1 MSATTATA
9 RERTKAANRAG
20 FGAFIGSTIE
30 WFDFYIYGTAAA
42 LVFDKVFFPEL
53 EGPIGTLVAFATF
66 WVGFLAR
73 PIGGIIFGHYGDRLG
88 RKKTLVITLLMMGI
102 STTAIGLLPGYA
114 SIGIAAPILLV
125 CIRMIQ
131 GIGLGGEWGGSVLI
145 ASEHAPKG
153 KSVLYG
159 AFAQQGSPVG
169 NTLSTVSFLAISQL
183 PDDAFVSWGWR
194 VPFLASAALVMVGLL
209 VRLKVTE
216 SPAMAKL
223 IEKKEVVKL
232 PLTEVL
238 RSHPMLIVLG
248 IGACT
253 IGLSATYFK
262 STFALSWATTSLG
275 FDRSSFLTII
285 LVANITQIIV
295 QPFGAVIAT
304 RMKSWSRAVI
314 VMLVPELVLMPVMFV
329 LISTENYGLAMLGVA
344 VATIPHC
351 LYYAALAGMLA
362 SRFPAH
368 LRYTGISLCYQLCGT
383 LLGGTTPII
392 GQFLLNRTGSITAVI
407 AYAVFQVAL
416 TLGCML
422 LLLKR
427 PNHDEQAAEP
437 AAAPAPRPSPP
448 DRPYTQNGVP
458 PCR

>member
-1 MSATTATA
+1 MSATSA

-73 PIGGIIFGHYGDRLG
+73 PLGGIIFGHYGDRLG
-88 RKKTLVITLLMMGI
+88 RKKTLVITLLMMGV

-114 SIGIAAPILLV
+114 SIGVAAPILLV
-125 CIRMIQ
+125 CIRMVQ

-169 NTLSTVSFLAISQL
+169 NTLSTLSFLAISQL

-209 VRLKVTE
+209 VRLKVAE

-262 STFALSWATTSLG
+262 STFALSWATSSLD

-295 QPFGAVIAT
+295 QPFGALIAT
-304 RMKSWSRAVI
+304 RMKSWSRAVV
-314 VMLVPELVLMPVMFV
+314 VMLVPEVVLMPLMFV
-329 LISTENYGLAMLGVA
+329 LISTENYGLAMVGVA

-407 AYAVFQVAL
+407 VYAVLQVAL

-427 PNHDEQAAEP
+427 PNHDEQAGEQLTAP
-437 AAAPAPRPSPP
+437 RTAPA
-448 DRPYTQNGVP
+448 TV
-458 PCR
+458 

>member
-209 VRLKVTE
+209 VRLKVAE

-262 STFALSWATTSLG
+262 STFALSWATTSLD

-383 LLGGTTPII
+383 LLGGTTPIV

-437 AAAPAPRPSPP
+437 AAAPRTAPV
-448 DRPYTQNGVP
+448 TA
-458 PCR
+458 

>member
-1 MSATTATA
+1 MSASTATP
-9 RERTKAANRAG
+9 RERTRAANRAG

-53 EGPIGTLVAFATF
+53 DGAIGTLVAFATF

-73 PIGGIIFGHYGDRLG
+73 PIGGVIFGHYGDRLG

-125 CIRMIQ
+125 AIRMVQ

-169 NTLSTVSFLAISQL
+169 NTLSTLSFLAISQL
-183 PDDAFVSWGWR
+183 PDEAFVSWGWR
-194 VPFLASAALVMVGLL
+194 LPFLFSAALVIVGLF
-209 VRLKVTE
+209 VRLKVAE
-216 SPAMAKL
+216 SPAMANL
-223 IEKKEVVKL
+223 IQKKEVVKV

-238 RSHPMLIVLG
+238 RTQPMLIVLG

-262 STFALSWATTSLG
+262 STFALSWATSSLD

-295 QPFGAVIAT
+295 QPFGALIAT
-304 RMKSWSRAVI
+304 RMKSWSRAVT
-314 VMLVPELVLMPVMFV
+314 VMLLPELVLMPLMFV
-329 LISTENYGLAMLGVA
+329 LIGTENYGLAMVGVA

-407 AYAVFQVAL
+407 AYAVLQVVL

-437 AAAPAPRPSPP
+437 LAAPRTAPV
-448 DRPYTQNGVP
+448 TA
-458 PCR
+458 

>member
-1 MSATTATA
+1 MHECVHRYPT
-9 RERTKAANRAG
+9 RAHQSRQPRRIR
-20 FGAFIGSTIE
+20 AFIGSTIE

-53 EGPIGTLVAFATF
+53 DGAIGTLVAFATF

-73 PIGGIIFGHYGDRLG
+73 PIGGVIFGHYGDRLG

-125 CIRMIQ
+125 AIRMVQ

-169 NTLSTVSFLAISQL
+169 NTLSTLSFLAISQL
-183 PDDAFVSWGWR
+183 PDEAFVSWGWR
-194 VPFLASAALVMVGLL
+194 LPFLFSAALVIVGLF
-209 VRLKVTE
+209 VRLKVAE
-216 SPAMAKL
+216 SPAMANL
-223 IEKKEVVKL
+223 IQKKEVVKV

-238 RSHPMLIVLG
+238 RTQPMLIVLG

-262 STFALSWATTSLG
+262 STFALSWATSSLD

-285 LVANITQIIV
+285 LVANITQIV
-295 QPFGAVIAT
+295 FQPFGALIAT
-304 RMKSWSRAVI
+304 RMKSWSRAVT
-314 VMLVPELVLMPVMFV
+314 VMLLPELILMPLMFI
-329 LISTENYGLAMLGVA
+329 LISTENYGLAMVGVA

-407 AYAVFQVAL
+407 AYAVLQVVL

-437 AAAPAPRPSPP
+437 LAAPRTAPV
-448 DRPYTQNGVP
+448 TA
-458 PCR
+458 

>member
-1 MSATTATA
+1 MSASTATA

-53 EGPIGTLVAFATF
+53 EGPVGTLVAFATF

-102 STTAIGLLPGYA
+102 STTAIGLLPSYA

-125 CIRMIQ
+125 AIRMVQ

-169 NTLSTVSFLAISQL
+169 NTLSTLSFLAISQL
-183 PDDAFVSWGWR
+183 PDAAFVSWGWR
-194 VPFLASAALVMVGLL
+194 LPFLFSAALVIVGLI
-209 VRLKVTE
+209 VRLKVAE
-216 SPAMAKL
+216 SPAMAAL
-223 IEKKEVVKL
+223 ISKKKVVKL

-238 RSHPMLIVLG
+238 RTQPMLIVLG

-262 STFALSWATTSLG
+262 STFALSWATSALS

-285 LVANITQIIV
+285 LVANITQIVV
-295 QPFGAVIAT
+295 QPFGALIAT
-304 RMKSWSRAVI
+304 RMKSWSRAVT
-314 VMLVPELVLMPVMFV
+314 VMLLPELILMPAMFL
-329 LISTENYGLAMLGVA
+329 LIRTENYGLAMVGVA

-407 AYAVFQVAL
+407 AYAIFQVVL

-422 LLLKR
+422 LLLRR
-427 PNHDEQAAEP
+427 PDHDEQAAGP
-437 AAAPAPRPSPP
+437 VAAPRTAPV
-448 DRPYTQNGVP
+448 TA
-458 PCR
+458 

>member
-73 PIGGIIFGHYGDRLG
+73 PLGGIIFGHYGDRLG
-88 RKKTLVITLLMMGI
+88 RKKTLVITLLMMGV

-145 ASEHAPKG
+145 AAEHAPKG
-153 KSVLYG
+153 KSVLYA

-169 NTLSTVSFLAISQL
+169 NTLSTLSFLAISQL

-209 VRLKVTE
+209 VRLKVAE

-223 IEKKEVVKL
+223 IEKREVAKL

-238 RSHPMLIVLG
+238 RTHPMLIVLG

-262 STFALSWATTSLG
+262 STFALSWATTSLD

-285 LVANITQIIV
+285 LVANVTQIIV
-295 QPFGAVIAT
+295 QPFGALIAT

-314 VMLVPELVLMPVMFV
+314 VMLVPELILMPVMFV
-329 LISTENYGLAMLGVA
+329 LISTGNYGLAMVGVA

-407 AYAVFQVAL
+407 AYAVFQVVL

-427 PNHDEQAAEP
+427 PNHDEQAAAP
-437 AAAPAPRPSPP
+437 VAAPCPA
-448 DRPYTQNGVP
+448 TVTA
-458 PCR
+458 

>member
-1 MSATTATA
+1 MSATTA

-73 PIGGIIFGHYGDRLG
+73 PIGGIVFGHYGDRLG
-88 RKKTLVITLLMMGI
+88 RKKTLVITLLMMGV

-125 CIRMIQ
+125 CIRMVQ

-169 NTLSTVSFLAISQL
+169 NTLSTLSFLAISRL

-209 VRLKVTE
+209 VRLKVAE

-262 STFALSWATTSLG
+262 STFALSWATSSLG

-295 QPFGAVIAT
+295 QPFGALIAT

-314 VMLVPELVLMPVMFV
+314 VMLVPELILMPLMFV
-329 LISTENYGLAMLGVA
+329 LISTENYGLAMVGVA

-427 PNHDEQAAEP
+427 PNHDEQAGEP
-437 AAAPAPRPSPP
+437 LAVPRTAPA
-448 DRPYTQNGVP
+448 TV
-458 PCR
+458 

>member
-1 MSATTATA
+1 MSASTATSRA
-9 RERTKAANRAG
+9 ETRTANRAG
-20 FGAFIGSTIE
+20 FGAFVGSTIE

-42 LVFDKVFFPEL
+42 LAFDKVFFPEL
-53 EGPIGTLVAFATF
+53 DGAIGTLVAFATF

-73 PIGGIIFGHYGDRLG
+73 PIGGIVFGHFGDRLG

-102 STTAIGLLPGYA
+102 STTAIGLLPSYA
-114 SIGIAAPILLV
+114 SIGVAAPILLV

-145 ASEHAPKG
+145 ASESAPKG

-169 NTLSTVSFLAISQL
+169 NTLATLSFLAISRL

-194 VPFLASAALVMVGLL
+194 VPFLASAVLVLVGLL
-209 VRLKVTE
+209 VRLKVAE

-223 IEKKEVVKL
+223 IEKKEVAKL
-232 PLTEVL
+232 PISEVL
-238 RSHPMLIVLG
+238 RSHPGLIALG

-262 STFALSWATTSLG
+262 STFALSWATTSLD

-285 LVANITQIIV
+285 LVANITQVLV
-295 QPFGAVIAT
+295 QPFGAVLAT
-304 RMKSWSRAVI
+304 KMKSWSRAVT
-314 VMLVPELVLMPVMFV
+314 VMLVPELVLLPVMFL
-329 LISTENYGLAMLGVA
+329 LIRTNDYGLAMLGVA

-407 AYAVFQVAL
+407 AYALFQVAL

-427 PNHDEQAAEP
+427 PNHDELADDP
-437 AAAPAPRPSPP
+437 APATRAVAASA
-448 DRPYTQNGVP
+448 
-458 PCR
+458 

>member
-1 MSATTATA
+1 MSASTATP
-9 RERTKAANRAG
+9 RERTRAANRAG

-53 EGPIGTLVAFATF
+53 DGAIGTLVAFATF

-73 PIGGIIFGHYGDRLG
+73 PIGGVIFGHYGDRLG

-125 CIRMIQ
+125 AIRMVQ

-169 NTLSTVSFLAISQL
+169 NTLSTLSFLAISQL
-183 PDDAFVSWGWR
+183 PDEAFVSWGWR
-194 VPFLASAALVMVGLL
+194 LPFLFSAALVIVGLF
-209 VRLKVTE
+209 VRLKVAE
-216 SPAMAKL
+216 SPAMANL
-223 IEKKEVVKL
+223 IQKKEVVKV

-238 RSHPMLIVLG
+238 RTQPMLIVLG

-262 STFALSWATTSLG
+262 STFALSWATSSLD

-285 LVANITQIIV
+285 LVANITQVVV
-295 QPFGAVIAT
+295 QPFGALIAT
-304 RMKSWSRAVI
+304 RMKSWSRAVT
-314 VMLVPELVLMPVMFV
+314 VMLLPELVLMPLMFV
-329 LISTENYGLAMLGVA
+329 LIGTENYGLAMVGVA

-407 AYAVFQVAL
+407 AYAVLQVVL

-427 PNHDEQAAEP
+427 PNHDERAAEP
-437 AAAPAPRPSPP
+437 LAAPRTAPV
-448 DRPYTQNGVP
+448 TA
-458 PCR
+458 

>member
-9 RERTKAANRAG
+9 RERTRAANRAG

-73 PIGGIIFGHYGDRLG
+73 PLGGIIFGHYGDRLG

-183 PDDAFVSWGWR
+183 PDAAFVSWGWR

-209 VRLKVTE
+209 VRLKVAE

-295 QPFGAVIAT
+295 QPFGALIAT

-329 LISTENYGLAMLGVA
+329 LISTENYGLAMVGVA

-427 PNHDEQAAEP
+427 PNHDEQSAEP
-437 AAAPAPRPSPP
+437 VAAPRTAPV
-448 DRPYTQNGVP
+448 TA
-458 PCR
+458 

>member
-1 MSATTATA
+1 MSANTATA

-73 PIGGIIFGHYGDRLG
+73 PLGGIIFGHYGDKLG
-88 RKKTLVITLLMMGI
+88 RKKTLVITLLMMGV

-169 NTLSTVSFLAISQL
+169 NTLSTLSFLAISQL

-223 IEKKEVVKL
+223 IEKKEVAKL

-262 STFALSWATTSLG
+262 STFALSWATTSLD

-285 LVANITQIIV
+285 LVANVTQIIV
-295 QPFGAVIAT
+295 QPFGALIAT
-304 RMKSWSRAVI
+304 RMKSWSRAVT
-314 VMLVPELVLMPVMFV
+314 VMLLPELILMPVMFV
-329 LISTENYGLAMLGVA
+329 LISTGNYGLAMLGVA

-407 AYAVFQVAL
+407 AYAVFQVVL

-437 AAAPAPRPSPP
+437 VAAPRTAPA
-448 DRPYTQNGVP
+448 TA
-458 PCR
+458 

>member
-1 MSATTATA
+1 MSASTATP
-9 RERTKAANRAG
+9 RERTRAANRAG

-53 EGPIGTLVAFATF
+53 DGAMGTLVAFATF

-73 PIGGIIFGHYGDRLG
+73 PIGGVIFGHYGDRLG

-125 CIRMIQ
+125 AIRMVQ

-169 NTLSTVSFLAISQL
+169 NTLSTLSFLAISQL
-183 PDDAFVSWGWR
+183 PDEAFVSWGWR
-194 VPFLASAALVMVGLL
+194 LPFLFSAALVIVGLF
-209 VRLKVTE
+209 VRLKVAE
-216 SPAMAKL
+216 SPAMANL
-223 IEKKEVVKL
+223 IQKKEVVKV

-238 RSHPMLIVLG
+238 RTQPMLIVLG

-262 STFALSWATTSLG
+262 STFALSWATSSLD

-285 LVANITQIIV
+285 LVANITQIVV
-295 QPFGAVIAT
+295 QPFGALIAT
-304 RMKSWSRAVI
+304 RMKSWSRAVT
-314 VMLVPELVLMPVMFV
+314 VMLLPELVLMPLMFI
-329 LISTENYGLAMLGVA
+329 LIGTENYGLAMVGVA

-407 AYAVFQVAL
+407 AYAVLQVVL

-427 PNHDEQAAEP
+427 PNHDEQAAE
-437 AAAPAPRPSPP
+437 AFAAPRTAPV
-448 DRPYTQNGVP
+448 TA
-458 PCR
+458 

>member
-73 PIGGIIFGHYGDRLG
+73 PLGGIVFGHYGDKLG
-88 RKKTLVITLLMMGI
+88 RKKTLVITLLMMGV

-183 PDDAFVSWGWR
+183 PDDAFVAWGWR

-209 VRLKVTE
+209 VRLKVAE

-223 IEKKEVVKL
+223 IEKKEVAKL
-232 PLTEVL
+232 PLSEVL

-285 LVANITQIIV
+285 LVANITQIVV
-295 QPFGAVIAT
+295 QPFGALIAT

-314 VMLVPELVLMPVMFV
+314 VMLVPELILMPVMFV
-329 LISTENYGLAMLGVA
+329 LISTENYGLAMAGVA

-437 AAAPAPRPSPP
+437 AAAPRTAPV
-448 DRPYTQNGVP
+448 TA
-458 PCR
+458 

>member
-73 PIGGIIFGHYGDRLG
+73 PLGGIIFGHYGDKLG
-88 RKKTLVITLLMMGI
+88 RKKTLVITLLMMGV

-209 VRLKVTE
+209 VRLKVAE

-223 IEKKEVVKL
+223 IEKKEVAKL
-232 PLTEVL
+232 PLSEVL

-285 LVANITQIIV
+285 LVANITQIVV
-295 QPFGAVIAT
+295 QPFGALIAT

-314 VMLVPELVLMPVMFV
+314 VMLVPELILMPVMFV
-329 LISTENYGLAMLGVA
+329 LISTENYGLAMVGVA

-427 PNHDEQAAEP
+427 PNHDEQSAEP
-437 AAAPAPRPSPP
+437 VAAPRTAPV
-448 DRPYTQNGVP
+448 TA
-458 PCR
+458 

>member
-1 MSATTATA
+1 MSAAATTGRNKTA
-9 RERTKAANRAG
+9 QRAG
-20 FGAFIGSTIE
+20 IGAFIGSTIE
-30 WFDFYIYGTAAA
+30 WFDFYIYGTASA

-53 EGPIGTLVAFATF
+53 DGPLGTLVAFATF

-73 PIGGIIFGHYGDRLG
+73 PLGGVIFGHIGDRLG
-88 RKKTLVITLLMMGI
+88 RKKTLVITLLMMGV
-102 STTAIGLLPGYA
+102 STTLIGLLPGYA

-125 CIRMIQ
+125 CIRMVQ

-169 NTLSTVSFLAISQL
+169 NTLSTLAFLAISQL

-194 VPFLASAALVMVGLL
+194 VPFLASALLVVVGLF
-209 VRLKVTE
+209 VRLKVEE
-216 SPAMAKL
+216 SPAMANL
-223 IEKKEVVKL
+223 IEKSKVAKL
-232 PLTEVL
+232 PVAEVI
-238 RSHPMLIVLG
+238 RTQPMLIVLG

-262 STFALSWATTSLG
+262 STFALSWATSSLD

-285 LVANITQIIV
+285 LVANIVQIFV

-304 RMKSWSRAVI
+304 RMRSWSRAVTF
-314 VMLVPELVLMPVMFV
+314 MLLPEFVLMPLMFL
-329 LISTENYGLAMLGVA
+329 LIGTENYGLAMLGMA

-362 SRFPAH
+362 SRFPASV
-368 LRYTGISLCYQLCGT
+368 RYTGISLCYQLCGT
-383 LLGGTTPII
+383 ILGGTTPII
-392 GQFLLNRTGSITAVI
+392 GQFLLNQTQSIVAVI

-427 PNHDEQAAEP
+427 PNYDERAEDCPVEASAP
-437 AAAPAPRPSPP
+437 AAVPA
-448 DRPYTQNGVP
+448 
-458 PCR
+458 

>member
-1 MSATTATA
+1 MSASAA
-9 RERTKAANRAG
+9 RERNKTAKRAG
-20 FGAFIGSTIE
+20 IGAFIGSTIE
-30 WFDFYIYGTAAA
+30 WFDFYIYGTASA
-42 LVFDKVFFPEL
+42 LVFGKVFFPEL
-53 EGPIGTLVAFATF
+53 GGAVGTLVAFATF

-73 PIGGIIFGHYGDRLG
+73 PLGGILFGHYGDRLG
-88 RKKTLVITLLMMGI
+88 RKKTLVITLLMMGV
-102 STTAIGLLPGYA
+102 STTLIGLLPSYS
-114 SIGIAAPILLV
+114 SIGMAAPVLLV
-125 CIRMIQ
+125 CIRMVQ

-169 NTLSTVSFLAISQL
+169 NTLSTVAFLATSQM

-194 VPFLASAALVMVGLL
+194 VPFLASAGLVVVGLF
-209 VRLKVTE
+209 VRMKVAE
-216 SPAMAKL
+216 SPAMADL
-223 IEKKEVVKL
+223 IKNKEVAKL
-232 PLTEVL
+232 PVAEVVRTQPL
-238 RSHPMLIVLG
+238 LIALG
-248 IGACT
+248 VGACT

-262 STFALSWATTSLG
+262 STFALSWATSSLD

-285 LVANITQIIV
+285 LVANITQVIV

-304 RMKSWSRAVI
+304 RMRSWSRAVTL
-314 VMLVPELVLMPVMFV
+314 MLLPELVLLPLMFI
-329 LISTENYGLAMLGVA
+329 LIGTENYGLAMLGVA

-362 SRFPAH
+362 SRFPAR
-368 LRYTGISLCYQLCGT
+368 LRYTSISLCYQLCGT

-392 GQFLLNRTGSITAVI
+392 GQFLLNRTGSITVVI
-407 AYAVFQVAL
+407 GYAVFQVVL

-427 PNHDEQAAEP
+427 PNHDERAVL
-437 AAAPAPRPSPP
+437 
-448 DRPYTQNGVP
+448 DRPTPASAAVP
-458 PCR
+458 A

>member
-1 MSATTATA
+1 MSASTATA
-9 RERTKAANRAG
+9 REKTKAANRAG

-53 EGPIGTLVAFATF
+53 EGPMGTLVAFATF

-183 PDDAFVSWGWR
+183 PDAAFVSWGWR

-407 AYAVFQVAL
+407 TYAVFQVAL

-437 AAAPAPRPSPP
+437 VAARRTTPVTA
-448 DRPYTQNGVP
+448 
-458 PCR
+458 

>member
-1 MSATTATA
+1 MSASTATSRA
-9 RERTKAANRAG
+9 ETRAANRAG
-20 FGAFIGSTIE
+20 FGAFVGSTIE

-42 LVFDKVFFPEL
+42 LAFDKVFFPEL
-53 EGPIGTLVAFATF
+53 DGAVGTLVAFATF

-73 PIGGIIFGHYGDRLG
+73 PLGGIVFGHFGDRLG
-88 RKKTLVITLLMMGI
+88 RKKTLVITLLMMGL
-102 STTAIGLLPGYA
+102 STTAIGLLPGYS
-114 SIGIAAPILLV
+114 SIGVAAPVLLV

-145 ASEHAPKG
+145 ASESAPKG

-169 NTLSTVSFLAISQL
+169 NTLATLSFLAISRL

-194 VPFLASAALVMVGLL
+194 IPFLASAVLVLVGLL
-209 VRLKVTE
+209 VRLKVAE

-223 IEKKEVVKL
+223 IEKKEVAKL

-238 RSHPMLIVLG
+238 RSHPGLIALG

-262 STFALSWATTSLG
+262 STFALSWATTSLD

-285 LVANITQIIV
+285 LVANITQVLV
-295 QPFGAVIAT
+295 QPFGAVLAT
-304 RMKSWSRAVI
+304 KMKSWARAVT
-314 VMLVPELVLMPVMFV
+314 VMLVPELVLLPVMFV
-329 LISTENYGLAMLGVA
+329 LIGTNNYGLAMLGVA

-383 LLGGTTPII
+383 LLGGTTPIV

-407 AYAVFQVAL
+407 AYALFQVAL

-427 PNHDEQAAEP
+427 PNHDELAADPE
-437 AAAPAPRPSPP
+437 PAPRAVAASA
-448 DRPYTQNGVP
+448 
-458 PCR
+458 

>member
-209 VRLKVTE
+209 VRLKVAE

-262 STFALSWATTSLG
+262 STFALSWATTSLD

-351 LYYAALAGMLA
+351 LYYAAIAGMLA

-437 AAAPAPRPSPP
+437 AAAPRTAPV
-448 DRPYTQNGVP
+448 TA
-458 PCR
+458 

>member
-1 MSATTATA
+1 MSASTATP
-9 RERTKAANRAG
+9 RERTRAANRAG

-53 EGPIGTLVAFATF
+53 DGAMGTLVAFATF

-73 PIGGIIFGHYGDRLG
+73 PVGGIIFGHYGDRLG

-125 CIRMIQ
+125 AIRMVQ

-169 NTLSTVSFLAISQL
+169 NTLSTLSFLAISQL
-183 PDDAFVSWGWR
+183 PDEAFVSWGWR
-194 VPFLASAALVMVGLL
+194 LPFLFSAALVIVGLF
-209 VRLKVTE
+209 VRLKVAE
-216 SPAMAKL
+216 SPAMANL
-223 IEKKEVVKL
+223 IQKKEVVKV

-238 RSHPMLIVLG
+238 RTQPMLIVLG

-262 STFALSWATTSLG
+262 STFALSWATSSLD

-285 LVANITQIIV
+285 LVANITQILV
-295 QPFGAVIAT
+295 QPFGALIAT
-304 RMKSWSRAVI
+304 RMKSWSRAVT
-314 VMLVPELVLMPVMFV
+314 VMLLPELILMPLMFV
-329 LISTENYGLAMLGVA
+329 LISTENYGLAMVGVA

-407 AYAVFQVAL
+407 AYAVLQVVL

-437 AAAPAPRPSPP
+437 PAAPRTAPV
-448 DRPYTQNGVP
+448 TA
-458 PCR
+458 

>member
-1 MSATTATA
+1 MSAVTA
-9 RERTKAANRAG
+9 REQNRTANRAG
-20 FGAFIGSTIE
+20 IGAFIGSTIE

-73 PIGGIIFGHYGDRLG
+73 PIGGVIFGHYGDRLG
-88 RKKTLVITLLMMGI
+88 RKKTLIITLLMMGV
-102 STTAIGLLPGYA
+102 STTLIGLLPGYA
-114 SIGIAAPILLV
+114 SIGVAAPILLV
-125 CIRMIQ
+125 CIRMVQ

-169 NTLSTVSFLAISQL
+169 NTMSTVSFLAISQL
-183 PDDAFVSWGWR
+183 PDEAFLSWGWR
-194 VPFLASAALVMVGLL
+194 VPFLASAALVIVGLFI
-209 VRLKVTE
+209 RMRVTE
-216 SPAMAKL
+216 SPAMANL
-223 IEKKEVVKL
+223 IAAKKVAKM

-238 RSHPMLIVLG
+238 RTQPLLIALG

-262 STFALSWATTSLG
+262 STFALSWATSHLS

-295 QPFGAVIAT
+295 QPFGALLAT
-304 RMKSWSRAVI
+304 RMKSWTRAVCI
-314 VMLVPELVLMPVMFV
+314 MLLPELVLMPLMFV
-329 LISTENYGLAMLGVA
+329 LIGTENYGLAMVGTV

-368 LRYTGISLCYQLCGT
+368 VRYTGISLCYQLCGT
-383 LLGGTTPII
+383 LLGGTTPIV
-392 GQFLLNRTGSITAVI
+392 GQFLLSQTGSITAVI
-407 AYAVFQVAL
+407 AYAVFQVVL

-427 PNHDEQAAEP
+427 PNYDEQADVASVRAEAVP
-437 AAAPAPRPSPP
+437 A
-448 DRPYTQNGVP
+448 
-458 PCR
+458 

>member
-1 MSATTATA
+1 MSASTAQ
-9 RERTKAANRAG
+9 ERTRAAKRAG

-125 CIRMIQ
+125 AIRMIQ

-169 NTLSTVSFLAISQL
+169 NTLSTLSFLAISQL
-183 PDDAFVSWGWR
+183 PDEAFVSWGWR
-194 VPFLASAALVMVGLL
+194 VPFLASAALVIVGLL
-209 VRLKVTE
+209 VRLKVSE
-216 SPAMAKL
+216 SPAMADL
-223 IEKKEVVKL
+223 IKKKEVVKL

-238 RSHPMLIVLG
+238 RTQPMLIALG

-285 LVANITQIIV
+285 LVANVTQIIV
-295 QPFGAVIAT
+295 QPFGAVMAT
-304 RMKSWSRAVI
+304 RMKSWSRAVT
-314 VMLVPELVLMPVMFV
+314 VMLVPELILMPLMFI
-329 LISTENYGLAMLGVA
+329 LISTGNYGLAMLGVA

-392 GQFLLNRTGSITAVI
+392 GQFLLNRTGSIAAVI

-437 AAAPAPRPSPP
+437 VAARATVPA
-448 DRPYTQNGVP
+448 TA
-458 PCR
+458 

>member
-1 MSATTATA
+1 MSASTTTP
-9 RERTKAANRAG
+9 RERTRAANRAG

-53 EGPIGTLVAFATF
+53 DGAIGTLVAFATF

-73 PIGGIIFGHYGDRLG
+73 PIGGVIFGHYGDRLG

-125 CIRMIQ
+125 AIRMVQ

-169 NTLSTVSFLAISQL
+169 NTLSTLSFLAISQL
-183 PDDAFVSWGWR
+183 PDEAFVSWGWR
-194 VPFLASAALVMVGLL
+194 LPFLFSAALVIVGLF
-209 VRLKVTE
+209 VRLKVAE
-216 SPAMAKL
+216 SPAMANL
-223 IEKKEVVKL
+223 IQKKEVVKV

-238 RSHPMLIVLG
+238 RTQPMLIVLG

-262 STFALSWATTSLG
+262 STFALSWATSSLD

-285 LVANITQIIV
+285 LVANVTQIVV
-295 QPFGAVIAT
+295 QPFGALIAT
-304 RMKSWSRAVI
+304 RMKSWSRAVT
-314 VMLVPELVLMPVMFV
+314 VMLLPELVLMPLMFV
-329 LISTENYGLAMLGVA
+329 LIGTENYGLAMVGVA

-407 AYAVFQVAL
+407 AYAVLQVVL

-437 AAAPAPRPSPP
+437 LAAPR
-448 DRPYTQNGVP
+448 TVP
-458 PCR
+458 VTA

>member
-1 MSATTATA
+1 MSASTATP
-9 RERTKAANRAG
+9 RERTRAANRAG

-53 EGPIGTLVAFATF
+53 DGAIGTLVAFATF

-73 PIGGIIFGHYGDRLG
+73 PIGGVIFGHYGDRLG

-102 STTAIGLLPGYA
+102 STTAIGLLPSYA

-125 CIRMIQ
+125 AIRMVQ

-169 NTLSTVSFLAISQL
+169 NTLSTLSFLAISQL
-183 PDDAFVSWGWR
+183 PDEAFVSWGWR
-194 VPFLASAALVMVGLL
+194 LPFLFSAALVIVGLF
-209 VRLKVTE
+209 VRLKVAE
-216 SPAMAKL
+216 SPAMANL
-223 IEKKEVVKL
+223 IQKKEVVKV

-238 RSHPMLIVLG
+238 RTQPMLIVLG

-262 STFALSWATTSLG
+262 STFALSWATSSLD

-285 LVANITQIIV
+285 LVANITQIVV
-295 QPFGAVIAT
+295 QPFGALIAT
-304 RMKSWSRAVI
+304 RMKSWSRAVT
-314 VMLVPELVLMPVMFV
+314 VMLLPELVLMPLMFV
-329 LISTENYGLAMLGVA
+329 LIGTENYGLAMVGVA

-407 AYAVFQVAL
+407 AYAVLQVVL

-427 PNHDEQAAEP
+427 PNHDEQAGEP
-437 AAAPAPRPSPP
+437 LAAPRNAPV
-448 DRPYTQNGVP
+448 TA
-458 PCR
+458 

>member
-1 MSATTATA
+1 MSASTATP
-9 RERTKAANRAG
+9 RERTRAANRAG

-53 EGPIGTLVAFATF
+53 DGAIGTLVAFATF

-73 PIGGIIFGHYGDRLG
+73 PIGGVIFGHYGDRLG

-125 CIRMIQ
+125 AIRMVQ

-169 NTLSTVSFLAISQL
+169 NTLSTLSFLAISQL
-183 PDDAFVSWGWR
+183 PDEAFVSWGWR
-194 VPFLASAALVMVGLL
+194 LPFLFSAALVIVGLF
-209 VRLKVTE
+209 VRLKVAE
-216 SPAMAKL
+216 SPAMANL
-223 IEKKEVVKL
+223 IQKKEVVKV

-238 RSHPMLIVLG
+238 RTQPMLIVLG

-262 STFALSWATTSLG
+262 STFALSWATSSLD

-285 LVANITQIIV
+285 LVANITQIVV
-295 QPFGAVIAT
+295 QPFGALIAT
-304 RMKSWSRAVI
+304 RMKSWSRAVT
-314 VMLVPELVLMPVMFV
+314 VMLLPELVLMPLMFV
-329 LISTENYGLAMLGVA
+329 LIGTENYGLAMVGVA

-392 GQFLLNRTGSITAVI
+392 GQFLLNRTGSVTAVI
-407 AYAVFQVAL
+407 AYAVLQVVL

-427 PNHDEQAAEP
+427 PNHDEQTAEP
-437 AAAPAPRPSPP
+437 LAAPRTAPV
-448 DRPYTQNGVP
+448 TA
-458 PCR
+458 

>member
-73 PIGGIIFGHYGDRLG
+73 PLGGIIFGHYGDKLG
-88 RKKTLVITLLMMGI
+88 RKKTLVITLLMMGV
-102 STTAIGLLPGYA
+102 STTAIGLLPGYT

-209 VRLKVTE
+209 VRLKVAE

-223 IEKKEVVKL
+223 IEKKEVAKL
-232 PLTEVL
+232 PLSEVL

-285 LVANITQIIV
+285 LVANVTQIVV
-295 QPFGAVIAT
+295 QPFGALIAT

-314 VMLVPELVLMPVMFV
+314 VMLVPELILMPVMFV
-329 LISTENYGLAMLGVA
+329 LISTENYGLAMVGVA

-427 PNHDEQAAEP
+427 PNHDEQAAAP
-437 AAAPAPRPSPP
+437 AAAPRTA
-448 DRPYTQNGVP
+448 TVTA
-458 PCR
+458 

>member
-1 MSATTATA
+1 MSTTPSQGRNKTA
-9 RERTKAANRAG
+9 RRAG
-20 FGAFIGSTIE
+20 IGAFIGSTIE

-53 EGPIGTLVAFATF
+53 EGAVGTLVAFGTF

-73 PIGGIIFGHYGDRLG
+73 PLGGIIFGHFGDRLG
-88 RKKTLVITLLMMGI
+88 RKKTLVITLLLMGI

-114 SIGIAAPILLV
+114 SIGVTAPILLIL
-125 CIRMIQ
+125 IRMLQ

-183 PDDAFVSWGWR
+183 PDEDFVSWGWR
-194 VPFLASAALVMVGLL
+194 VPFIASALLVFVGLL
-209 VRLKVTE
+209 VRMKVEE
-216 SPAMAKL
+216 SPAMANI
-223 IEKKEVVKL
+223 IEKKEVVKI
-232 PLTEVL
+232 PVFEVF
-238 RSHPMLIVLG
+238 RKYPGLIALG

-262 STFALSWATTSLG
+262 GTFALAWATSSLD
-275 FDRSSFLTII
+275 FDRSSFLTIL
-285 LVANITQIIV
+285 LVANITQVLV

-304 RMKSWSRAVI
+304 KMKSMSRAVT
-314 VMLVPELVLMPVMFV
+314 VMLVPELILMPLMFV
-329 LISTENYGLAMLGVA
+329 LIATENYALAMLGVV

-351 LYYAALAGMLA
+351 LYYAALAGLLA

-368 LRYTGISLCYQLCGT
+368 LRYTGISLSYQLCGT
-383 LLGGTTPII
+383 ILGGTTPIV
-392 GQFLLNRTGSITAVI
+392 GQFLLNQTGSITAVI
-407 AYAVFQVAL
+407 AYALFQVAL
-416 TLGCML
+416 TLVCML
-422 LLLKR
+422 FLLKR
-427 PNHDEQAAEP
+427 RNYDETDETDEKP
-437 AAAPAPRPSPP
+437 AGAMAVA
-448 DRPYTQNGVP
+448 
-458 PCR
+458 

>member
-1 MSATTATA
+1 MSASTASA
-9 RERTKAANRAG
+9 RERTRAANRAG

-53 EGPIGTLVAFATF
+53 DGPVGTLVAFATF

-73 PIGGIIFGHYGDRLG
+73 PIGGIVFGHYGDRLG

-102 STTAIGLLPGYA
+102 STTAIGLLPSYA

-125 CIRMIQ
+125 AIRMVQ

-169 NTLSTVSFLAISQL
+169 NTLSTLSFLAISQL
-183 PDDAFVSWGWR
+183 PDSAFVSWGWR
-194 VPFLASAALVMVGLL
+194 VPFLFSAALVIVGLF
-209 VRLKVTE
+209 VRLKVAE

-238 RSHPMLIVLG
+238 RTQPMLIVLG

-262 STFALSWATTSLG
+262 STFALSWATSALS

-295 QPFGAVIAT
+295 QPFGALIAT
-304 RMKSWSRAVI
+304 RMKSWSRAVT
-314 VMLVPELVLMPVMFV
+314 VMLVPELILMPVMFL
-329 LISTENYGLAMLGVA
+329 LIRTENYGLAMLGVA

-351 LYYAALAGMLA
+351 LYYAALVSMLA

-407 AYAVFQVAL
+407 AYAIFQVAL

-427 PNHDEQAAEP
+427 PNHDEQAVEP
-437 AAAPAPRPSPP
+437 VAAAAR
-448 DRPYTQNGVP
+448 TATAAV
-458 PCR
+458 

>member
-114 SIGIAAPILLV
+114 SIGVAAPILLV
-125 CIRMIQ
+125 FIRMIQ

-153 KSVLYG
+153 KSVLYA

-169 NTLSTVSFLAISQL
+169 NTLSTLSFLAISQL

-209 VRLKVTE
+209 VRLKVAE

-262 STFALSWATTSLG
+262 STFALSWATTSLD

-285 LVANITQIIV
+285 LVANITQIVV
-295 QPFGAVIAT
+295 QPFGALMAT

-314 VMLVPELVLMPVMFV
+314 VMLVPELFLMPVMFL
-329 LISTENYGLAMLGVA
+329 LIRTENYGLAMLGVA

-383 LLGGTTPII
+383 LLGGTTPIV

-437 AAAPAPRPSPP
+437 VAAPRTAPV
-448 DRPYTQNGVP
+448 TA
-458 PCR
+458 